1 MVFSLL
7 FGALWPLGRFDIRV
21 RLRCDVHLARH
32 RALMGAHAMNND
44 IVPFTVGIIL
54 ILGAFFRWRW
64 LVDPPLEWAPMYSQ
78 ALLKL
83 IVGTRGV
90 VWFTYFLGLLF

>member
-1 MVFSLL
+1 MIFIVF
-7 FGALWPLGRFDIRV
+7 FTLG
-21 RLRCDVHLARH
+21 L
-32 RALMGAHAMNND
+32 
-44 IVPFTVGIIL
+44 IL
-54 ILGAFFRWRW
+54 IIGAFFRWRW

-90 VWFTYFLGLLF
+90 VWFTYFLGLLFLLAGPVGYYHSIFHSVRHL